1 MSGHNRHMYNSA
13 EPASVWP
20 HDLLSPDIVLDQPP
34 SRVMRS
40 RRRRLCAILISSAF
54 VLILKFL

>member
-13 EPASVWP
+13 EPGSVWP
-20 HDLLSPDIVLDQPP
+20 HDLLSPTIVLDQPP

-40 RRRRLCAILISSAF
+40 RRIRLCAILICGAF
-54 VLILKFL
+54 ALVLKLL